1 MALKNRA
8 VFLDRDG
15 TIIEGVPYLSKVSQI
30 KLNLNAPE
38 GIRLINEK
46 RYHVIVITNQSGIAR
61 GFFDETTLMK
71 INMELKNQLLVKEA
85 RIDDIFFCPHMP
97 ASEISDNSKPCKCRK
112 PKPKMILDA
121 AEKYNINLN
130 ESFMVGDTPGDI
142 NAGKNAGCRTML
154 IDKGPDYYDYKRDID
169 KVKPDFIV
177 KDLIDVANI
186 IGNQLGEWAE
196 G

>member
-1 MALKNRA
+1 MELKNRA

-38 GIRLINEK
+38 GIKLINEK
-46 RYHVIVITNQSGIAR
+46 NYHVIIITNQSGLAR
-61 GFFDETTLMK
+61 GFFDETRLK
-71 INMELKNQLLVKEA
+71 EINLELKNQLLEKGA

-97 ASEISDNSKPCKCRK
+97 ESEISDGSEPCNCRK
-112 PKPKMILDA
+112 PHPKMILDA

-142 NAGKNAGCRTML
+142 NAGKNAGCRTVL

-169 KVKPDFIV
+169 KVNPDFIV
-177 KDLIDVANI
+177 KDLIEVANI
-186 IGNQLGEWAE
+186 IGNK
-196 G
+196 

>member
-1 MALKNRA
+1 MEIKKRA

-15 TIIEGVPYLSKVSQI
+15 TIIEGVPYLSQIRQI

-38 GIRLINEK
+38 GIKLFNEK
-46 RYHVIVITNQSGIAR
+46 SYYVIIITNQSGVAR
-61 GFFDETTLMK
+61 GIFDEDTLGK
-71 INMELKNQLLVKEA
+71 INMELKNLLLERGA

-97 ASEISDNSKPCKCRK
+97 EAEITDGSMPCECRK

-121 AEKYNINLN
+121 AERYNINLN

-142 NAGKNAGCRTML
+142 NAGKNAGCMTML
-154 IDKGPDYYDYKRDID
+154 IDKGPDYYDYKRDSD
-169 KVKPDFIV
+169 KIKPDYIV

-186 IGNQLGEWAE
+186 ISNK
-196 G
+196 